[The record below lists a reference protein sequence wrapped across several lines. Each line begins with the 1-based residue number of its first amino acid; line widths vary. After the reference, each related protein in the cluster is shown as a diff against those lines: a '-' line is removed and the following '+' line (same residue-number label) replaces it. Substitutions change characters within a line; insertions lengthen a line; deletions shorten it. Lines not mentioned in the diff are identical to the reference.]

1 MRSIGLCAP
10 GRLSWNGHR
19 FWAIFIAI
27 GAALTVGAEAR
38 AQEPERP
45 TFRSRVAVVPI
56 TAVVRDSRSRV
67 VRDLRSDDFEVLE
80 EGKPRRILEFSANA
94 DGPISIAVLYDT
106 SGSMGLASNLAKG
119 KAVVAQLIDG
129 LDPQRDEMALFTFHK
144 TLREEVPFTSNT
156 AQLRRALE
164 HVKPWGLT
172 SLYDAVGETAKR
184 LPERG
189 ATRRA
194 IVVVSDGVDT
204 SSALASRE
212 VAALAS
218 AIDVPVYVIAVVSP
232 LDHPSHVASVVPE
245 KATGGLVELADFT
258 GGDVSFVS
266 ADGPSAAMGNLLTAM
281 RHQYFL
287 AIESSAGPGWYAL
300 EVKTKRRGVTVRARR
315 AYSAGAPAVP
325 SDLEPP
331 ASSTSSRR

>member
-1 MRSIGLCAP
+1 MNSIDSSAP
-10 GRLSWNGHR
+10 GRLSWSGHR
-19 FWAIFIAI
+19 FWALFIAI
-27 GAALTVGAEAR
+27 CVALTAGAQAQG
-38 AQEPERP
+38 QEPERP

-56 TAVVRDSRSRV
+56 TAVVRDARSRV

-129 LDPQRDEMALFTFHK
+129 LDPQRDEMAIFTFHK

-172 SLYDAVGETAKR
+172 SLYDAVGETARR

-189 ATRRA
+189 PTRRA

-218 AIDVPVYVIAVVSP
+218 AIDVPVYVFAVVPSIDNPTAENTLIGEDKSP
-232 LDHPSHVASVVPE
+232 LAGALADLAAWTGGHVFVASVPAE
-245 KATGGLVELADFT
+245 RSASARQIIDEL
-258 GGDVSFVS
+258 
-266 ADGPSAAMGNLLTAM
+266 
-281 RHQYFL
+281 RHQYLIAF
-287 AIESSAGPGWYAL
+287 ESSGRPGWHPLVVRA
-300 EVKTKRRGVTVRARR
+300 RGKDLTVRARSG
-315 AYSAGAPAVP
+315 YIAGQ
-325 SDLEPP
+325 
-331 ASSTSSRR
+331 SRPIS